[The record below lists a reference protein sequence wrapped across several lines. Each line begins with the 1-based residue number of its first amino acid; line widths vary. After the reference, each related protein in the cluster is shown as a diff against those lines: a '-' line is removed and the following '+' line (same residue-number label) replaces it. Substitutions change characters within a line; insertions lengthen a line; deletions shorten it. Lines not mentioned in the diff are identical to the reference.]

1 MVKKNITFH
10 DIAQYTGFSKTTISR
25 YFNHPDSLTLEN
37 QKKIANALKELNYHE
52 NKVAR
57 ILANGKTEF
66 IGVIIPNLY
75 LHYYSTVLNEI
86 LSTYEKF
93 GYKFIVFAGDNH
105 EETEQ
110 KYMKELFA
118 YKIEGMI
125 VLSHT
130 IPSEELA
137 SYGIPVVTI
146 EREDRY
152 TNSVNTDNYLGGVQ
166 ATEMLYEADCD
177 IYIHINSALSED
189 MPSYGRIKG
198 FSDTCKKYQ
207 LENRIFSKD
216 LGNNHENIKNYMIEF
231 LDIIDKMYPNK
242 RKGIFMPNDTY
253 ANILCNLLIQKCK
266 NIPDE
271 YCIVGFDNSPI
282 SGEAIIPIST
292 IGQQI
297 DKIACSAMEILIA
310 QINERKKKRPIQ
322 SEGLTHK
329 VIPPIPIPRETTK
342 TGIHILKSGKIQNL

>member
-1 MVKKNITFH
+1 MAKKNITFN

-25 YFNHPDSLTLEN
+25 YFNRPDSLTLEN
-37 QKKIANALKELNYHE
+37 QIKIANALKELNYHE

-66 IGVIIPNLY
+66 VGIIIPNLY

-93 GYKFIVFAGDNH
+93 GYKFIVFTGNNH

-110 KYMKELFA
+110 KYMKELLS

-152 TNSVNTDNYLGGVQ
+152 TSSVNTDNYLGGVQ
-166 ATEMLYEADCD
+166 ATEMLYESDCD

-207 LENRIFSKD
+207 LEHQILSKD
-216 LGNNHENIKNYMIEF
+216 LGNHHENIKNYMIEF
-231 LDIIDKMYPNK
+231 LDMVGRTYPNR

-253 ANILCNLLIQKCK
+253 ANIFCNLLIQKYK
-266 NIPDE
+266 TIPDE

-282 SGEAIIPIST
+282 SREAIFPIST

-297 DKIACSAMEILIA
+297 DKIAYSAMEILTA
-310 QINERKKKRPIQ
+310 QMNERKKREPMQ

-329 VIPPIPIPRETTK
+329 IIPPIPILRETTK
-342 TGIHILKSGKIQNL
+342 KRGL